1 MQAGCK
7 EVSGASKPGAR
18 IMETDVAIEDEWYGR
33 KNRGAKDRLSRGGR
47 DFRSRLA
54 NGRSGART
62 GAGNGG

>member
-1 MQAGCK
+1 
-7 EVSGASKPGAR
+7 
-18 IMETDVAIEDEWYGR
+18 METDVAIEDEWYGR

-54 NGRSGART
+54 NGRSGAGT